1 MRHLPGLFGWF
12 TLLVVASHVGA
23 LKSPSLN
30 ISSRCLGN
38 IMRVEVGPLGGNLLE
53 VAVVYNRSAVIL
65 TKSLASQC
73 GFSMKIDRLGNA
85 VIYVS
90 LQNCF
95 ALNLDDESFTTAL
108 RLRLYGKRLP
118 KDELYQVTET
128 CLYSEWTS
136 REIVCDHNYM
146 EVSVRKAAPSDYAL
160 PEHPLP
166 QSNDKFGYPRRAA
179 KKLPIDAG
187 FAIKT
192 VVIYTPEEKM
202 MTVTEAQRSGYA
214 VTNTPSRLVLRTS
227 KTSPDIYTV
236 NVAGVPMLMFK
247 TSTIFEK
254 TWQATQIDAAAA
266 CPLPEGSVSFTS
278 NLITWY
284 LPRHI
289 DPLISSGQFQLLEVH
304 MGVDGQ
310 RLTPSEVQARRYSI
324 SVSDVHI
331 VIDIPL
337 GAAGGF
343 FKSYIQEGHYFTAYT
358 IEPMVELLWT
368 EDAGHEH
375 TRYKVLFPITTP
387 LIPQPPKVIDNTVPE
402 QQVFKLVLGHFA
414 PDVAL
419 VNITFPTGV
428 LSLEECIVRGFKVL
442 EHLSPNGTFKA
453 FTLEV
458 PFTDPVVL
466 QMKEKGL
473 IIYTLHLT
481 FGLLVLTDFV
491 PFSHTAVLEASLVD
505 IAPPSVVGSCDNL
518 NFYILVKYGTQGP
531 NFQTIVGKQVLTQ
544 ELAKDYGFWENET
557 HFSLVV
563 PFSAPAVVIE
573 AIQSTSLR
581 SRLDVV
587 LKNPETNVHIQ
598 EFALACNFFSVL
610 TECFSNGTMTAIA
623 LKLESVPTLNPALL
637 TLRDPSC
644 GPVHSNDRYAYF
656 VFTANSCGTTR
667 KFLPNVMLY
676 ENEISLPDEL
686 QGKRNLK
693 SDDPEYELKVSCYY
707 DINTTHAVSFHTR
720 PRRSEPFAENAK
732 GQHQVELRL
741 ALDDS
746 FTTFHK
752 VEDYPISK
760 PLLQPLYFEVALIKA
775 ANPKVSL
782 ELENCWGTLN
792 EDRTSQP
799 RWNLIIN
806 GCPNPVD
813 PYQVIFH
820 PVWPDARV
828 QHPSLYKRFE
838 VKMFAFA
845 EDQDNLSGQLFV
857 HCDVVICDARN
868 PMGGVCNGQCPNPQN
883 GTRGQRRA
891 ISEGHSFKHVSVGP
905 IVGY

>member
-1 MRHLPGLFGWF
+1 LKVSTIGAQRLSRFLPALAMRHLPGLFGFVICRRSFLFFSVWF
-12 TLLVVASHVGA
+12 
-23 LKSPSLN
+23 SLN
-30 ISSRCLGN
+30 STCIS
-38 IMRVEVGPLGGNLLE
+38 GGSL
-53 VAVVYNRSAVIL
+53 YRSAVIL

-95 ALNLDDESFTTAL
+95 ALNLVTLDFTCQKAVH
-108 RLRLYGKRLP
+108 
-118 KDELYQVTET
+118 LYQVTET

-146 EVSVRKAAPSDYAL
+146 EASDCSRGL
-160 PEHPLP
+160 GSCS
-166 QSNDKFGYPRRAA
+166 QS
-179 KKLPIDAG
+179 KLPIDAG

-236 NVAGVPMLMFK
+236 NV
-247 TSTIFEK
+247 S
-254 TWQATQIDAAAA
+254 
-266 CPLPEGSVSFTS
+266 SVSFTS

-343 FKSYIQEGHYFTAYT
+343 FKVSD
-358 IEPMVELLWT
+358 EPTYMNIFFSLLWT

-466 QMKEKGL
+466 QM
-473 IIYTLHLT
+473 
-481 FGLLVLTDFV
+481 VRN
-491 PFSHTAVLEASLVD
+491 P
-505 IAPPSVVGSCDNL
+505 PPSVVGSCDNL

-563 PFSAPAVVIE
+563 PFSAP
-573 AIQSTSLR
+573 
-581 SRLDVV
+581 
-587 LKNPETNVHIQ
+587 
-598 EFALACNFFSVL
+598 
-610 TECFSNGTMTAIA
+610 CFSNGTMTAIA

-667 KFLPNVMLY
+667 KVPSRRPT
-676 ENEISLPDEL
+676 ERE
-686 QGKRNLK
+686 R
-693 SDDPEYELKVSCYY
+693 LKVSCYY
-707 DINTTHAVSFHTR
+707 DINTTHPGFVVLMETVKLQTYQALNLNFLS
-720 PRRSEPFAENAK
+720 
-732 GQHQVELRL
+732 L
-741 ALDDS
+741 ADDS

-806 GCPNPVD
+806 GLVFID

-883 GTRGQRRA
+883 GTRGKELHYRHMFVPCCTR
-891 ISEGHSFKHVSVGP
+891 GHCFTH
-905 IVGY
+905 

>member
-1 MRHLPGLFGWF
+1 MRHLPGLFGFVICRRSFLFFSVWF
-12 TLLVVASHVGA
+12 
-23 LKSPSLN
+23 SLN
-30 ISSRCLGN
+30 STCIS
-38 IMRVEVGPLGGNLLE
+38 GGSL
-53 VAVVYNRSAVIL
+53 YRSAVIL

-95 ALNLDDESFTTAL
+95 ALNLVTLDFTCQKAVH
-108 RLRLYGKRLP
+108 
-118 KDELYQVTET
+118 LYQVTET

-146 EVSVRKAAPSDYAL
+146 EASDCSRGLGSCSQSAWWPVGAL
-160 PEHPLP
+160 ILP
-166 QSNDKFGYPRRAA
+166 H
-179 KKLPIDAG
+179 LI
-187 FAIKT
+187 
-192 VVIYTPEEKM
+192 
-202 MTVTEAQRSGYA
+202 
-214 VTNTPSRLVLRTS
+214 L
-227 KTSPDIYTV
+227 
-236 NVAGVPMLMFK
+236 
-247 TSTIFEK
+247 
-254 TWQATQIDAAAA
+254 
-266 CPLPEGSVSFTS
+266 VSFTS

-343 FKSYIQEGHYFTAYT
+343 FKVSD
-358 IEPMVELLWT
+358 EPTYMNIFFSVLISILLWT

-466 QMKEKGL
+466 QM
-473 IIYTLHLT
+473 
-481 FGLLVLTDFV
+481 VRN
-491 PFSHTAVLEASLVD
+491 P
-505 IAPPSVVGSCDNL
+505 PPSVVGSCDNL

-667 KFLPNVMLY
+667 KVPSRRPTERERLHIKRMTAS
-676 ENEISLPDEL
+676 SLVFSS
-686 QGKRNLK
+686 R
-693 SDDPEYELKVSCYY
+693 LKVSCYY

-741 ALDDS
+741 ALGERRPR
-746 FTTFHK
+746 

-845 EDQDNLSGQLFV
+845 EDQDNLSGQVLSSRIKLTSVFNDQ
-857 HCDVVICDARN
+857 H
-868 PMGGVCNGQCPNPQN
+868 VCNGQCPNPQN
-883 GTRGQRRA
+883 GTRGKEFACMVRTYSIDTCLWPLLDSDGHEPSPA
-891 ISEGHSFKHVSVGP
+891 APEATVSPISCLSLLWMSVE
-905 IVGY
+905 IQ